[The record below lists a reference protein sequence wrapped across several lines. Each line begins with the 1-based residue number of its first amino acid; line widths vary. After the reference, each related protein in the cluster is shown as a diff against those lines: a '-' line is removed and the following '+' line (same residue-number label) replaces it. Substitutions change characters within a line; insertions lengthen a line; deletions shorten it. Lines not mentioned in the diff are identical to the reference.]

1 VSPEIS
7 IGLTYYNSV
16 DTIKDA
22 LQSIFAQSFQDWEL
36 IIIDD
41 NSTDGSFEIIQSVDD
56 PRVRVYREKEKKG
69 FVGALNLMTQMS
81 RGKYYARMDADDMM
95 HPERL
100 SKQIKYLKSN
110 PDVDAVDT
118 LMHSMDQKCRA
129 IGVRHAGP
137 IDSRPET
144 LLRGR
149 FFHHATVMGRTEWFQ
164 KNPYDPKYLRA
175 EDCELW
181 CRTYKTSRFARINEA
196 LYFVREGLV
205 NVNNYLLSCK
215 TVRQITRTYG
225 PRYVGKCC
233 TMRLIAESYL
243 KGLVYR
249 MFSSLNSHDV
259 LVNMRNRK
267 LNEEERAY
275 ADNIIAQIKS
285 VKVPGL

>member
-1 VSPEIS
+1 MNPEIS

-36 IIIDD
+36 IIVDD
-41 NSTDGSFEIIQSVDD
+41 NSTDGSFEIVQSIND

-81 RGKYYARMDADDMM
+81 MGKYYARMDADDMM

-100 SKQIKYLKSN
+100 SKQIDYLKSN
-110 PDVDAVDT
+110 AYVDAVDT
-118 LMHSMDQKCRA
+118 SMYSMDRECRA
-129 IGVRHAGP
+129 IGVRHAGL
-137 IDSRPET
+137 IDSRPAT
-144 LLRGR
+144 LLRGG
-149 FFHHATVMGRTEWFQ
+149 FLHHATVMGRTEWFQ
-164 KNPYDPKYLRA
+164 KNPYNPKYIRA

-181 CRTYKTSRFARINEA
+181 CRTYKTSHFARINEA

-225 PRYVGKCC
+225 PRYAGKCS
-233 TMRLIAESYL
+233 TIKLITESYL
-243 KGLVYR
+243 KGFIYR
-249 MFSSLNSHDV
+249 MFSSMNSHDV

-267 LNEEERAY
+267 LNEEEKAY
-275 ADNIIAQIKS
+275 ADSVIAQIKS
-285 VKVPGL
+285 TKVPGL